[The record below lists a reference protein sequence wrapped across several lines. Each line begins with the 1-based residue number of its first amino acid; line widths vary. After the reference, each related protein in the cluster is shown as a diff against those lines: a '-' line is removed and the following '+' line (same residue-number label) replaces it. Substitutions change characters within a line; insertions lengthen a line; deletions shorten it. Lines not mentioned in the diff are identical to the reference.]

1 MVAESNGIPEFFFDA
16 VRSYLDDA
24 VMDDPRFATVIEQYE
39 EYITLNG
46 QDATLTVEDHAR
58 ELKDLIT
65 CYTYED

>member
-1 MVAESNGIPEFFFDA
+1 
-16 VRSYLDDA
+16 
-24 VMDDPRFATVIEQYE
+24 MDDPRFATVIEQYE